1 MIEINTEGL
10 DAIRDTFKRL
20 VPEVKG
26 QGLNGMAQVAFDA
39 AQQQANTHTVTGALA
54 DSLMLPRPVG
64 DSAWIIEHNLQVA
77 PHALFVHWGTRAH
90 EINALPFPFPVWYA
104 RTTKTGKKVPY
115 LKKKRS
121 LRWTAGAG
129 GGTHYVFAMHVHHPG
144 YKGDPW
150 RVNAADEAVRQFDAI
165 VRRVEGE
172 LAHA

>member
-26 QGLNGMAQVAFDA
+26 QVLNGMAQVASLRRAAAGEYPHGHRRIGRFVDA
-39 AQQQANTHTVTGALA
+39 
-54 DSLMLPRPVG
+54 PRPVG

-77 PHALFVHWGTRAH
+77 PCAVCPLGTRAH

-150 RVNAADEAVRQFDAI
+150 LVNAADEAVRQFDAI